1 MIKIIGLRKHEKTF
15 DILFEFDLEGKIHK
29 YWMTSEEFFGLLRPE
44 REKKGEPLSDKEISI
59 ILQAFFG
66 KLRKSLKP
74 YPDTIELEKYIE
86 KDLEAL

>member
-1 MIKIIGLRKHEKTF
+1 MIKIKGISKHEKTF
-15 DILFEFDLEGKIHK
+15 DILFEFDLEGQIYT
-29 YWMTSEEFFGLLRPE
+29 YWMKSEEFFGLLRPE
-44 REKKGEPLSDKEISI
+44 REKKGAPLSDTEIKI
-59 ILQAFFG
+59 ILQAFFE